1 LAEEAT
7 NWFDLGENLVD
18 ANVSPF
24 MSMTAMVHE
33 DKRARIPAVTH
44 VDGSS
49 RLQTVTREDE
59 PLYHK
64 FISKFFDLTGVPM
77 VLNTSFNTLPNEP
90 IVESPSDAIRSFL
103 YSKGSIEMLVMGDY
117 VIKRKLPNLR
127 KLLGES
133 SKDGNV
139 KIEPGYPKRFGSTQF
154 QSSFEVEAG
163 ETDENAV
170 QTVTKVR
177 MPSRPMHSE
186 KNEWYE
192 LLDDLEGELLS
203 VCDGTATLNDIM
215 AQYTATPED
224 QTLGQQDLEEAQSLL
239 QNIVHRLVRLYENT
253 LISW

>member
-1 LAEEAT
+1 V
-7 NWFDLGENLVD
+7 DDVD

-33 DKRARIPAVTH
+33 GKRARIPAVTH

-49 RLQTVTREDE
+49 RLQTVTKEAE

-64 FISKFFDLTGVPM
+64 FISKFFELTGVPM
-77 VLNTSFNTLPNEP
+77 VLNTSFNTLPSEP
-90 IVESPSDAIRSFL
+90 IVESPTDAIRSFL
-103 YSKGSIEMLVMGDY
+103 YSMDSIEMLVMGDY
-117 VIKRKLPNLR
+117 VIRRKLPNLR

-133 SKDGNV
+133 SKEGDV
-139 KIEPGYPKRFGSTQF
+139 KVEPGYPKRAGATQF

-163 ETDENAV
+163 KIDEDTV
-170 QTVTKVR
+170 QTTTKVR
-177 MPSRPMHSE
+177 MPDRPMHSE

-203 VCDGTATLNDIM
+203 VCDGTTTLNEIM
-215 AQYTATPED
+215 AQYTATPE
-224 QTLGQQDLEEAQSLL
+224 GQALEEKDVEEAQALL
-239 QNIVHRLVRLYENT
+239 QNIVHRLVRLYEHT